1 MWHRARWLHDDTS
14 RSTLMPDTMNAT
26 TRDTTSSSRAAI
38 ALAWLVVGLPLAWG
52 VSQTIVKS
60 LALFE

>member
-1 MWHRARWLHDDTS
+1 MKQTG
-14 RSTLMPDTMNAT
+14 
-26 TRDTTSSSRAAI
+26 TSSPIAI

-60 LALFE
+60 LALFR